1 MAVKLVRPIN
11 YRSAANITALDFQN
25 IMQGLKVRK
34 NFAVAVS
41 GGPDSLALAL
51 LSEQYA
57 KENGLKFTAISVD
70 HFLRPDSKREI
81 EWVGKLM
88 RRKKIKFTC

>member
-25 IMQGLKVRK
+25 IMLGLKVRK

-41 GGPDSLALAL
+41 GGPDSMALVF
-51 LSEQYA
+51 LSKLYA
-57 KENGLKFTAISVD
+57 IKNGLNPKFYIVN
-70 HFLRPDSKREI
+70 HNFN
-81 EWVGKLM
+81 
-88 RRKKIKFTC
+88 

>member
-25 IMQGLKVRK
+25 IMLGLKVRK

-41 GGPDSLALAL
+41 GGPDSLALAFY
-51 LSEQYA
+51 Q
-57 KENGLKFTAISVD
+57 KFFQKNLIIN
-70 HFLRPDSKREI
+70 F
-81 EWVGKLM
+81 
-88 RRKKIKFTC
+88 